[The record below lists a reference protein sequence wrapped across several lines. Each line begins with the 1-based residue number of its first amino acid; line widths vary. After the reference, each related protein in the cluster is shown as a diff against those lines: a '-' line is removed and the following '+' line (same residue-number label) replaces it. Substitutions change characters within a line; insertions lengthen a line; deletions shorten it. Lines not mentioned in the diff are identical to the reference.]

1 MLKSL
6 NKLPLLRR
14 EYLWSA
20 VNESKNSPKILHI
33 TQRDFFNRNYLKR
46 DQEIWLRGCCS
57 AWNSA
62 SARLPCHLWKGA
74 LKRDFLDIYLTT
86 YFGVPKFKNTSAM
99 IVISFLKMF
108 QIVFKF
114 RKCKKKIEKI
124 FFVSEKNASENV
136 AINCLC

>member
-6 NKLPLLRR
+6 NKLPLLRT

-20 VNESKNSPKILHI
+20 VNGSKNSPKILHI

-74 LKRDFLDIYLTT
+74 LKRDFLDIYLTM
-86 YFGVPKFKNTSAM
+86 YFGVPELKNTSAM
-99 IVISFLKMF
+99 IVIFFLKMF
-108 QIVFKF
+108 QIEWKF
-114 RKCKKKIEKI
+114 TKCQKKIEKI
-124 FFVSEKNASENV
+124 FVVSEKNASENV

>member
-6 NKLPLLRR
+6 NKLPLLRT

-20 VNESKNSPKILHI
+20 VNGSKNSPKILHI
-33 TQRDFFNRNYLKR
+33 TQTDFFNRNYLKR

-74 LKRDFLDIYLTT
+74 LKRDFLDIYLTM
-86 YFGVPKFKNTSAM
+86 YFGVPELKNTSAM
-99 IVISFLKMF
+99 IVIFFLKMF
-108 QIVFKF
+108 QIEWKF
-114 RKCKKKIEKI
+114 TKCQKKLRKYFLFLRRMHLKM
-124 FFVSEKNASENV
+124 
-136 AINCLC
+136 LQ